1 MVQCL
6 QLGIGKDDE
15 RGTRIDGI
23 ILDEAWG
30 RKEVRD
36 KKKKKNNRD
45 IQKA

>member
-23 ILDEAWG
+23 ILDEAVGGEGGG
-30 RKEVRD
+30 RYK
-36 KKKKKNNRD
+36 
-45 IQKA
+45 I